1 MIILLTILLAAPGYL
16 GPGACRP
23 CHIAQFAAQ
32 SASQHARALRPLAQT
47 DLPERWAGQPLEERS
62 GVVFSYAR
70 QPGGMPGGMLVTITK
85 GEQRVAALLEWAF
98 GSGAQAVTPVG
109 RYQGAFFEHRL
120 SQYRALDHPARTIG
134 HSGTPSANAVLALGM
149 RQDAATI
156 TRCFG
161 CHATGVQP
169 GPDLSAMIPGV
180 TCERCH
186 GPGSQHVR
194 APQEAKMLRPAPVRS
209 CAECHRMPEGT
220 GQTPEARDPVSVR
233 FQLVGLSASA
243 CYQSSSGRLTCV
255 SCHNPHQDAA
265 RIAAPYVAVCLGCHT
280 ASATPAANCRR
291 NSKQDC
297 LPCHMQKSTPLPYL
311 TFTDH
316 RIRVY

>member
-1 MIILLTILLAAPGYL
+1 MNILLTILVAAPTYL

-23 CHIAQFAAQ
+23 CHVSQFATQ
-32 SASQHARALRPLAQT
+32 SVSQHARALRPLAQT

-70 QPGGMPGGMLVTITK
+70 QPSGMLVTITK
-85 GEQRVAALLEWAF
+85 GEQRVDALLEWAF
-98 GSGAQAVTPVG
+98 GSGAQAMTPVG

-134 HSGTPSANAVLALGM
+134 HSGTPSASAVLALGM
-149 RQDAATI
+149 RQEAATI

-161 CHATGVQP
+161 CHATAVQP
-169 GPDLSAMIPGV
+169 GPDISAMIPGV

-186 GPGSQHVR
+186 GPGSQHAR

-209 CAECHRMPEGT
+209 CAECHRTPEGS
-220 GQTPEARDPVSVR
+220 GQSAEVRDPVSVR
-233 FQLVGLSASA
+233 FQPVGLSASD
-243 CYQSSSGRLTCV
+243 CYQNSNGRLTCV
-255 SCHNPHQDAA
+255 TCHNPHQDAA
-265 RIAAPYVAVCLGCHT
+265 RTAEPYVVVCLRCHT
-280 ASATPAANCRR
+280 AAASAEARCRR
-291 NSKQDC
+291 NAKQDC